1 MTIEMEALADKIC
14 KEELGQ
20 EPNETNL
27 AFRKTLVHGMVRW
40 DTESK
45 VKNLSSNPVLSEI
58 PFASPDD
65 CKEHEFPNY
74 VRCLKCGTKGKWN
87 F

>member
-1 MTIEMEALADKIC
+1 MEALADKIC

-40 DTESK
+40 NEESK
-45 VKNLSSNPVLSEI
+45 VKNLSSKPLLADSL
-58 PFASPDD
+58 P
-65 CKEHEFPNY
+65 CEHMYSRSMNQEYPRKC
-74 VRCLKCGTKGKWN
+74 VKCGEPEKAN
-87 F
+87 FL